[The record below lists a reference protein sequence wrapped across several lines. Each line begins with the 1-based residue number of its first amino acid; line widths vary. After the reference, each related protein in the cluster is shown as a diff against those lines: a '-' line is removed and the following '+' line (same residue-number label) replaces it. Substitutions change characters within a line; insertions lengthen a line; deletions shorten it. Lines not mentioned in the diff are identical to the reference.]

1 MSAQNK
7 NHSSEEVSSS
17 EIFKRLR
24 AYLKHYKLAF
34 FIAILGNLV
43 FAGMDFLFVWS
54 LEPLTNKALVKN
66 DMSTIEAAPYF
77 IIILLIIRG
86 VASFISAYC
95 MSWVGQNIVQKIQI
109 EMAQKFVNLPSKF
122 FDQVPSGRLISK
134 MTFDTQQIATAT
146 TDTFTKLLREGGV
159 IIFILIYIFY
169 TSWQLASLFLISA
182 PLIGLIVS
190 FASKRFKI
198 ISRNIQDA
206 MGGVTQKTQEIV
218 EGYKVIKTFNG
229 ESFEISKFTLE
240 AQQTRNQNIKMVATK
255 AFSTPVIQLIAGISL
270 SLVLY
275 FAGQQLASGELEP
288 GEFVAMLG
296 MMIMM
301 LKPLKVVSNLNSVL
315 QKGIAA
321 AKSIFEILD
330 EPTET
335 DDGKKTIDSPVGN
348 IEFKDVSFSY
358 SKTLPK
364 VISNISF
371 KVNAGETV
379 AFVGKS
385 GSGKS
390 TITNLLLRFYNPNNG
405 EIILDDTNTNELSL
419 ENLRSHISIVSQQVI
434 LFNTSIAKNIG
445 YPNDKELDMQRVKNA
460 SIKAHAWEFI
470 KKLEHGLEE
479 EIGENGNRL
488 SGGQRQRIAIA
499 RALYKNSPIVILD
512 EATSALDTE
521 SERHIQAALESL
533 SINRTTIVIAHRLS
547 TIEKADTIIV
557 LNDGNIVESGSH
569 RELIERSGAYT
580 KLYQMQFAEQESNQ

>member
-460 SIKAHAWEFI
+460 AIKAHAWEFI
-470 KKLEHGLEE
+470 EKLEHGLEE

>member
-1 MSAQNK
+1 MSPENK
-7 NHSSEEVSSS
+7 TKTKYDVSSS
-17 EIFKRLR
+17 QVFKRLR
-24 AYLKHYKLAF
+24 GYLKHYKLAF

-54 LEPLTNKALVKN
+54 LEPLTDEALVKN
-66 DMSTIEAAPYF
+66 NMSTIEAAPLF
-77 IIILLIIRG
+77 IIILLIVRG
-86 VASFISAYC
+86 IASFISAYC
-95 MSWVGQNIVQKIQI
+95 MSWVGQNIVQKIQT
-109 EMAQKFVNLPSKF
+109 EMAQKFVQLPSEF
-122 FDQVPSGRLISK
+122 FDRVPSGKLLSK
-134 MTFDTQQIATAT
+134 MTFDTQQIATAI
-146 TDTFTKLLREGGV
+146 TDTFTKLLREGGL
-159 IIFILIYIFY
+159 IIFILGYLFY
-169 TSWQLASLFLISA
+169 TSWQLASLFLISS
-182 PLIGLIVS
+182 PIIGLVVS
-190 FASKRFKI
+190 NASKRFKK
-198 ISRNIQDA
+198 ISHSIQDA

-229 ESFEISKFTLE
+229 ESFEIAQFTME

-255 AFSTPVIQLIAGISL
+255 AFSTPVIQLIAGFSL
-270 SLVLY
+270 ALVIY
-275 FAGQQLASGELEP
+275 FAGQQLASGELQP
-288 GEFVAMLG
+288 GQFVVMLAM
-296 MMIMM
+296 MMMM

-335 DDGKKTIDSPVGN
+335 DEGKKTIDSPNGN
-348 IEFKDVSFSY
+348 IEFKDVSFAY
-358 SKTLPK
+358 SKTSPK
-364 VISNISF
+364 VINNISF
-371 KVNAGETV
+371 KVDAGKTV

-390 TITNLLLRFYNPNNG
+390 TITNLLLRFYNPNSG

-419 ENLRSHISIVSQQVI
+419 ENLRSHISIVSQQVT
-434 LFNTSIAKNIG
+434 LFNTSIAKNIA
-445 YPNDKELDMQRVKNA
+445 YPNDKDLDFQKVKDA
-460 SIKAHAWEFI
+460 AVKAHAWEFI
-470 KKLEHGLEE
+470 VKLEHGLDEQ
-479 EIGENGNRL
+479 IGENGNRL

-533 SINRTTIVIAHRLS
+533 SVNRTTIVIAHRLS

-557 LNDGNIVESGSH
+557 LSEGEIVESGGH
-569 RELIERSGAYT
+569 RELIEQNGTYA

>member
-34 FIAILGNLV
+34 FIAILGNLI

-460 SIKAHAWEFI
+460 AIKAHAWEFI
-470 KKLEHGLEE
+470 EKLEHGLEE

>member
-1 MSAQNK
+1 MSPENK
-7 NHSSEEVSSS
+7 TKTKDDVSSS
-17 EIFKRLR
+17 QVFKRLR
-24 AYLKHYKLAF
+24 GYLKHYKLAF

-54 LEPLTNKALVKN
+54 LEPLTDEALVKN
-66 DMSTIEAAPYF
+66 NMSTIEAAPLF
-77 IIILLIIRG
+77 IIILLIVRG
-86 VASFISAYC
+86 IASFISAYC
-95 MSWVGQNIVQKIQI
+95 MSWVGQNIVQKIQT
-109 EMAQKFVNLPSKF
+109 EMAQKFVQLPSEF
-122 FDQVPSGRLISK
+122 FDRVPSGKLLSK
-134 MTFDTQQIATAT
+134 MTFDTQQIATAI
-146 TDTFTKLLREGGV
+146 TDTFTKLLREGGL
-159 IIFILIYIFY
+159 IIFILGYLFY
-169 TSWQLASLFLISA
+169 TSWQLASLFLISS
-182 PLIGLIVS
+182 PIIGLVVS
-190 FASKRFKI
+190 NASKRFKK
-198 ISRNIQDA
+198 ISHSIQDA

-229 ESFEISKFTLE
+229 ESFEIAQFTME

-255 AFSTPVIQLIAGISL
+255 AFSTPVIQLIAGFSL
-270 SLVLY
+270 ALVIY
-275 FAGQQLASGELEP
+275 FAGQQLASGELQP
-288 GEFVAMLG
+288 GQFVVMLAM
-296 MMIMM
+296 MMMM

-335 DDGKKTIDSPVGN
+335 DKGKKTIDSPNGN
-348 IEFKDVSFSY
+348 IEFKDVSFAY
-358 SKTLPK
+358 SKTSPK
-364 VISNISF
+364 VINNISF
-371 KVNAGETV
+371 KVGAGKTV

-390 TITNLLLRFYNPNNG
+390 TITNLLLRFYNPNSG
-405 EIILDDTNTNELSL
+405 KIILDDTNTNELSL
-419 ENLRSHISIVSQQVI
+419 ENLRSHISIVSQQVT
-434 LFNTSIAKNIG
+434 LFNTSIAKNIA
-445 YPNDKELDMQRVKNA
+445 YPNDKDLDLQKVKDA
-460 SIKAHAWEFI
+460 AVKAHAWEFI
-470 KKLEHGLEE
+470 VKLEHGLDE

-533 SINRTTIVIAHRLS
+533 SVNRTTIVIAHRLS

-557 LNDGNIVESGSH
+557 LSEGEIVESGSH
-569 RELIERSGAYT
+569 RELIEQNGTYA

>member
-1 MSAQNK
+1 MSPENK
-7 NHSSEEVSSS
+7 TKTKDDVSSS
-17 EIFKRLR
+17 QVFKRLR
-24 AYLKHYKLAF
+24 GYLKHYKLAF

-54 LEPLTNKALVKN
+54 LEPLTDEALVKN
-66 DMSTIEAAPYF
+66 NMSTIEAAPLF
-77 IIILLIIRG
+77 IIILLIVRG
-86 VASFISAYC
+86 IASFISAYC
-95 MSWVGQNIVQKIQI
+95 MSWVGQNIVQKIQT
-109 EMAQKFVNLPSKF
+109 EMAQKFVQLPSEF
-122 FDQVPSGRLISK
+122 FDRVPSGKLLSK
-134 MTFDTQQIATAT
+134 MTFDTQQIATAI
-146 TDTFTKLLREGGV
+146 TDTFTKLLREGGL
-159 IIFILIYIFY
+159 IIFILGYLFY
-169 TSWQLASLFLISA
+169 TSWQLASLFLISS
-182 PLIGLIVS
+182 PIIGLVVS
-190 FASKRFKI
+190 NASKRFKK
-198 ISRNIQDA
+198 ISHSIQDA

-229 ESFEISKFTLE
+229 ESFEIAQFTME

-255 AFSTPVIQLIAGISL
+255 AFSTPVIQLIAGFSL
-270 SLVLY
+270 ALVIY
-275 FAGQQLASGELEP
+275 FAGQQLASGELQP
-288 GEFVAMLG
+288 GQFVVMLAM
-296 MMIMM
+296 MMMM

-335 DDGKKTIDSPVGN
+335 DKGKKTIDSPNGN
-348 IEFKDVSFSY
+348 IEFKDVSFAY
-358 SKTLPK
+358 SKTSPK
-364 VISNISF
+364 VINNISF
-371 KVNAGETV
+371 KVGAGKTV

-390 TITNLLLRFYNPNNG
+390 TITNLLLRFYNPNSG

-419 ENLRSHISIVSQQVI
+419 ENLRSHISIVSQQVT
-434 LFNTSIAKNIG
+434 LFNTSIAKNIA
-445 YPNDKELDMQRVKNA
+445 YPNDKDLDFQKVKDA
-460 SIKAHAWEFI
+460 AVKAHAWEFI
-470 KKLEHGLEE
+470 VKLEHGLDEQ
-479 EIGENGNRL
+479 IGENGNRL

-533 SINRTTIVIAHRLS
+533 SVNRTTIVIAHRLS

-557 LNDGNIVESGSH
+557 LSEGEIVESGSH
-569 RELIERSGAYT
+569 RELIEQNGTYA

>member
-1 MSAQNK
+1 MSPENK
-7 NHSSEEVSSS
+7 TKTKDDVSSS
-17 EIFKRLR
+17 QVFKRLR
-24 AYLKHYKLAF
+24 GYLKHYKLAF

-54 LEPLTNKALVKN
+54 LEPLTDEALVKN
-66 DMSTIEAAPYF
+66 NMSTIEAAPLF
-77 IIILLIIRG
+77 IIILLIVRG
-86 VASFISAYC
+86 IASFISAYC
-95 MSWVGQNIVQKIQI
+95 MSWVGQNIVQKIQT
-109 EMAQKFVNLPSKF
+109 EMAQKFVQLPSEF
-122 FDQVPSGRLISK
+122 FDRVPSGKLLSK
-134 MTFDTQQIATAT
+134 MTFDTQQIATAI
-146 TDTFTKLLREGGV
+146 TDTFTKLLREGGL
-159 IIFILIYIFY
+159 IIFILGYLFY
-169 TSWQLASLFLISA
+169 TSWQLASLFLISS
-182 PLIGLIVS
+182 PIIGLVVS
-190 FASKRFKI
+190 NASKRFKK
-198 ISRNIQDA
+198 ISHSIQDA

-229 ESFEISKFTLE
+229 ESFEIAQFTME

-255 AFSTPVIQLIAGISL
+255 AFSTPVIQLIAGFSL
-270 SLVLY
+270 ALVIY
-275 FAGQQLASGELEP
+275 FAGQQLASGELQP
-288 GEFVAMLG
+288 GQFVVMLAM
-296 MMIMM
+296 MMMM

-335 DDGKKTIDSPVGN
+335 DKGKKTIDSPNGN
-348 IEFKDVSFSY
+348 IEFKDVSFAY
-358 SKTLPK
+358 SKTSPK
-364 VISNISF
+364 VINNISF
-371 KVNAGETV
+371 KVGAGKTV

-390 TITNLLLRFYNPNNG
+390 TITNLLLRFYNPNSG

-419 ENLRSHISIVSQQVI
+419 ENLRSHISIVSQQVT
-434 LFNTSIAKNIG
+434 LFNTSIAKNIA
-445 YPNDKELDMQRVKNA
+445 YPNDKDLDFQKVKDA
-460 SIKAHAWEFI
+460 AVKAHAWEFI
-470 KKLEHGLEE
+470 VKLEHGLDEQ
-479 EIGENGNRL
+479 IGENGNRL

-533 SINRTTIVIAHRLS
+533 SVNRTTIVIAHRLS

-557 LNDGNIVESGSH
+557 LSEGEIVESGGH
-569 RELIERSGAYT
+569 RELIEQNGTYA

>member
-1 MSAQNK
+1 MSKKNK
-7 NHSSEEVSSS
+7 ADPSKDVSSG
-17 EIFKRLR
+17 EVFKRLR
-24 AYLKHYKLAF
+24 GYLKHYKLAF
-34 FIAILGNLV
+34 FVAILGNLV

-77 IIILLIIRG
+77 IIVLLIIRG
-86 VASFISAYC
+86 IASFISAYC
-95 MSWVGQNIVQKIQI
+95 MSWVGQNIVQRIQV
-109 EMAQKFVNLPSKF
+109 EMAEKFVNLPSQF

-229 ESFEISKFTLE
+229 ESFEIAQFTVE

-255 AFSTPVIQLIAGISL
+255 AVSTPVIQLIAGISL
-270 SLVLY
+270 ALVLY
-275 FAGQQLASGELEP
+275 FAGQQLASGELQP

-330 EPTET
+330 EPTEIDT
-335 DDGKKTIDSPVGN
+335 GKKSIDAPNGS
-348 IEFKDVSFSY
+348 IEFKNVSFSY
-358 SKTLPK
+358 SNISQT
-364 VISNISF
+364 VINNISF
-371 KVNAGETV
+371 KVDAGKTV

-390 TITNLLLRFYNPNNG
+390 TITNLLLRFYNPNDG
-405 EIILDDTNTNELSL
+405 EIILDGINTRELNL
-419 ENLRSHISIVSQQVI
+419 GNLRSHISIVSQQVT
-434 LFNTSIAKNIG
+434 LFNTSIAKNIA
-445 YPNDKELDMQRVKNA
+445 YPNDKVLDRNRIKEVA
-460 SIKAHAWEFI
+460 IKAHAWEFI
-470 KKLEHGLEE
+470 EKLEHGLDEQ
-479 EIGENGNRL
+479 IGENGNRL

-499 RALYKNSPIVILD
+499 RALYKDAPIVILD

-533 SINRTTIVIAHRLS
+533 KDNRTTLVIAHRLS

-557 LNDGNIVESGSH
+557 LNDGEIVESGSH
-569 RELIERSGAYT
+569 LELISENGSYS